1 MSVSHSVQ
9 KSTQNDQRTETE
21 TTRGKLRG
29 KSSRYAQGND
39 FFNWTSR
46 TQEVIARTDKWD
58 CIKLKKLLHSK
69 GNNQQGRESL

>member
-21 TTRGKLRG
+21 TTR
-29 KSSRYAQGND
+29 RYAQGND